1 MCTSRQ
7 DTISRGEKTESKV
20 EISNKTH
27 VVGGA
32 GGTAWRRATPELTL
46 GLQVVRL
53 EVFSRLEETSTVYFD
68 NPSVKTVSSLRA
80 SHSLEDLFLLWFSM
94 ISAFYY

>member
-1 MCTSRQ
+1 MLY
-7 DTISRGEKTESKV
+7 
-20 EISNKTH
+20 
-27 VVGGA
+27 VGGA

-80 SHSLEDLFLLWFSM
+80 SHSLEDLFLLFLLLNMWSV
-94 ISAFYY
+94 IPSIL

>member
-1 MCTSRQ
+1 MLY
-7 DTISRGEKTESKV
+7 
-20 EISNKTH
+20 
-27 VVGGA
+27 VGGA

-53 EVFSRLEETSTVYFD
+53 EVFSRLEETVYFK

-80 SHSLEDLFLLWFSM
+80 SHSLEDLFLLFLLLNMWSV
-94 ISAFYY
+94 IPSIL